1 MQPQGGIGLF
11 LPNGQ
16 EVRDFPFDRVV
27 FALCAVT
34 AGYGE
39 LMRRLLGVHSISQ
52 GADSNLDQ
60 VDDLVSLLGIIPEIR
75 SAIESGMGDRDVTG
89 QAVEVLG
96 VGLGQML
103 RLRHWRPMPRLDR
116 QAQAAAL
123 EELAV
128 RLRASGPN
136 WRKVLDACEFV
147 ASTGGDHYHE
157 RRE

>member
-1 MQPQGGIGLF
+1 MQPQSGIGLF

-34 AGYGE
+34 AGHGE
-39 LMRRLLGVHSISQ
+39 LMRRLLDVRSISQ
-52 GADSNLDQ
+52 SADSNLDQ
-60 VDDLVSLLGIIPEIR
+60 VDDLVSLLGMTPEIR
-75 SAIESGMGDRDVTG
+75 SAIESGMGDRDVTD

-103 RLRHWRPMPRLDR
+103 RLRHWWPMPRLNR
-116 QAQAAAL
+116 QAQAVAL
-123 EELAV
+123 GGLAM
-128 RLRASGPN
+128 RLGAGGPN
-136 WRKVLDACEFV
+136 WRKVLDMCEFV